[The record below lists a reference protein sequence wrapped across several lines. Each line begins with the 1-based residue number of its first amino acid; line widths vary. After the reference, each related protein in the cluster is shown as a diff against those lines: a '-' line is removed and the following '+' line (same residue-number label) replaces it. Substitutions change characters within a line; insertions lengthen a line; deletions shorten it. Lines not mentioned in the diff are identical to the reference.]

1 MVLLAGTT
9 ADEMKSRGQG
19 DSHSGEIHI
28 ACRVGGGYLHTS
40 YCNQF
45 MHVSRVIT
53 PRSWDYIVV

>member
-28 ACRVGGGYLHTS
+28 ACRVGGG
-40 YCNQF
+40 
-45 MHVSRVIT
+45 
-53 PRSWDYIVV
+53 

>member
-28 ACRVGGGYLHTS
+28 ACKVGGDNYIRAAVINSCTS
-40 YCNQF
+40 A
-45 MHVSRVIT
+45 VSLLQEVLTI
-53 PRSWDYIVV
+53 